1 MTTED
6 RTRDASST
14 SLQTVGDDTADEVG
28 EVRRHIGR
36 LVELLH
42 AKDLDALAQCYSEDV
57 VSFDVEPPLAHRGRA
72 AKMRNWEKAFA
83 VFDEIVYELRDLTV
97 TAGGGIA
104 FAYAFGRLGG
114 TLRDGTAVAGMWVRG
129 TFCLRVIDGEW
140 LIVHDQ
146 ASVPFD
152 IGTGRGVTDLQP

>member
-1 MTTED
+1 MDARTETHHQPD
-6 RTRDASST
+6 EDA
-14 SLQTVGDDTADEVG
+14 DAA

-42 AKDLDALAQCYSEDV
+42 AKDLDALALCYSEDV

-72 AKMRNWEKAFA
+72 AKMRNWQKVFTVFDQVTYEVRDLDVTASATVAFA
-83 VFDEIVYELRDLTV
+83 H
-97 TAGGGIA
+97 
-104 FAYAFGRLGG
+104 AFGRLGG
-114 TLRDGTAVAGMWVRG
+114 TRGDGTAVAGMWVRV
-129 TFCLRVIDGEW
+129 TFCLRLIDGAW

-152 IGTGRGVTDLQP
+152 ISTGRGLTTLEP